1 MLSALTQSTNK
12 DKDNFILLHNF
23 FDFKNMLRILG
34 VNLPEEKRIE
44 ISLTYLKGIGIYRS
58 RMILKEVGIN
68 PDTRGNQISSEEVS
82 RIQKFIES
90 NYKVEGELNRIL
102 MMNVKRLKEIGAYRG
117 TRHAKGLP
125 TRGQR
130 TKTNSRTVRGNVRK
144 TAGSGKRKVEKT

>member
-1 MLSALTQSTNK
+1 
-12 DKDNFILLHNF
+12 
-23 FDFKNMLRILG
+23 MLRILG

>member
-1 MLSALTQSTNK
+1 
-12 DKDNFILLHNF
+12 
-23 FDFKNMLRILG
+23 MLRILG

-44 ISLTYLKGIGIYRS
+44 IALTYLKGIGLHRS
-58 RMILKEVGIN
+58 QIILESVGIS
-68 PDTRGNQISSEEVS
+68 PDKRGKEITSEEVS
-82 RIQKFIES
+82 KIQKFIEG

-102 MMNVKRLKEIGAYRG
+102 MMNIKRLKEIGAYRG

-125 TRGQR
+125 ARGQR